1 MKKFRPF
8 VYVLLKT
15 SMILCLVVWSSARL
29 KAQSAFVLPVD
40 EPVSLAGTFCEL
52 RLNHFHSGL
61 DFRTG
66 GEEGR
71 AVCAAAYG
79 WVSRVKVSAV
89 GFGKVIYVD
98 HPNGYTSVYA
108 HLHHFEGQL
117 AAFVD
122 SAQQALE
129 QFEVELFPDSGRF
142 QFLQGEL
149 MALSGNTG
157 GSEGPHLHFEIRD
170 RISQFPLNP
179 LAFLKVPDSIPPSI
193 SAVKM
198 FAKKGNKFPELSSKS
213 FSSTTDTLFF
223 STAEDSI
230 CFAMASIDPDS
241 SNRLGVYRVLMMS
254 SDSVCFEVKMDSLNF
269 DESRFVNAHTTF
281 LSNVKGAAG
290 RMHRLFRLP
299 GNLSASF
306 MSFGSGVVALN
317 DTIPHFLKMAAY
329 DYSGNMTM
337 RVISVQK
344 NLPDSLKLLSLPAGK
359 LNDFSSATIKF
370 SSDSLYWC
378 SVPKGGAYEDYIL
391 TLDYVPEQITFYAP
405 AITLTTDLE
414 VPFHKPAKLHLPLLK
429 KDKSPLV
436 VERVDRN
443 GKMIESILPDTIAED
458 FAEVRVR
465 NAGTY
470 FIRSDSNSPSFIKY
484 TLLTDPMNQ
493 KLYSSIIF
501 SEKGSSLKKYRVTR
515 NGEWILAELDAK
527 SNSIRWKNDHPTVG
541 PVYYRV
547 FLEDACGNNE
557 EYFFAE

>member
-1 MKKFRPF
+1 MKMFQPV

-15 SMILCLVVWSSARL
+15 SMVLCLVVCSSAPL

-52 RLNHFHSGL
+52 RTNHFHSGL

-71 AVCAAAYG
+71 AVCAAASG
-79 WVSRVKVSAV
+79 WVSRVKVSSV

-122 SAQQALE
+122 SAQQASE

-179 LAFLKVPDSIPPSI
+179 LAFLKVPDSIPPLI

-198 FAKKGNKFPELSSKS
+198 FGKKRSKFPELDLIS

-241 SNRLGVYRVLMMS
+241 SNRLGVYRVMMLA
-254 SDSVCFEVKMDSLNF
+254 SDSVCFDVKMDSLNF

-281 LSNVKGAAG
+281 LPDVKGAAG

-306 MSFGSGVVALN
+306 RTFGSGLIALN
-317 DTIPHFLKMAAY
+317 DTLPHFLKLVAY
-329 DYSGNMTM
+329 DYSGNSTA
-337 RVISVQK
+337 RVICVQK
-344 NLPDSLKLLSLPAGK
+344 NLPDSIRFVSPPDSV
-359 LNDFSSATIKF
+359 LNDFSSPTVTY
-370 SSDSLYWC
+370 SPDSLYWC
-378 SVPKGGAYEDYIL
+378 AVPKGGAYQDYQLEI
-391 TLDYVPEQITFYAP
+391 DYGPEFNTVYSP

-414 VPFHKPAKLHLPLLK
+414 VPFHKPAKLHLPLVK
-429 KDKSPLV
+429 KSKSPLV

-443 GKMIESILPDTIAED
+443 GKVLETILPDTIAEGYV
-458 FAEVRVR
+458 EVRIR

-470 FIRSDSNSPSFIKY
+470 FIGTDDISPAFNKY
-484 TLLTDPMNQ
+484 TLLNDPVDQ
-493 KLYSSIIF
+493 QLYSAIF
-501 SEKGSSLKKYRVTR
+501 YIEKGAGLKKYRVTR

-527 SNSIRWKNDHPTVG
+527 SNRIRWKNEHMIVG
-541 PVYYRV
+541 PVYYRI
-547 FLEDACGNNE
+547 FLEDACGNSD

>member
-1 MKKFRPF
+1 MLRSF

-15 SMILCLVVWSSARL
+15 IMALCLMVGSSAGL
-29 KAQSAFVLPVD
+29 KAQSMFVLPVD

-52 RLNHFHSGL
+52 RTNHFHSGL

-71 AVCAAAYG
+71 AVCATANG

-98 HPNGYTSVYA
+98 HADGFTSVYA

-122 SAQQALE
+122 SAQRASE

-142 QFLQGEL
+142 LFLQGEVV
-149 MALSGNTG
+149 ALSGNTG

-179 LAFLKVPDSIPPSI
+179 LAFLKVPDSIPPI
-193 SAVKM
+193 IAAVKT
-198 FAKKGNKFPELSSKS
+198 FAKKGNKYPELDLKS
-213 FSSTTDTLFF
+213 FSSSTDTLFF
-223 STAEDSI
+223 STAEDSV
-230 CFAMASIDPDS
+230 CFAMAAIDPDS
-241 SNRLGVYRVLMMS
+241 SNRLGVYQVLMME
-254 SDSVCFEVKMDSLNF
+254 SDSVCFEVKLDSLNF

-281 LSNVKGAAG
+281 LPDVKGAAG

-306 MSFGSGVVALN
+306 RTFRSGIIALK
-317 DTIPHFLKMAAY
+317 DTLSHFLKIVAA
-329 DYSGNMTM
+329 DYSGNRTE
-337 RVISVQK
+337 RVICVQK
-344 NLPDSLKLLSLPAGK
+344 NLPDSLKLVSPPAEA
-359 LNDFSSATIKF
+359 LNDFSSSTIKY
-370 SSDSLYWC
+370 SLDSLYWC
-378 SVPKGGAYEDYIL
+378 AVPKGGAYEDYIL
-391 TLDYVPEQITFYAP
+391 TLDNVPEQITFYAP
-405 AITLTTDLE
+405 AITITTDLE

-429 KDKSPLV
+429 KDIFPLV
-436 VERVDRN
+436 VERVDRK
-443 GKMIESILPDTIAED
+443 GKMMETLLPDTLADD
-458 FAEVRVR
+458 FIEVRIR

-470 FIRSDSNSPSFIKY
+470 FIRNDNLKPSIIKY
-484 TLLTDPMNQ
+484 EQLTDPVDHE
-493 KLYSSIIF
+493 LYSSVIYH
-501 SEKGSSLKKYRVTR
+501 EKGAGLKKYRVTR

-527 SNSIRWKNDHPTVG
+527 SNRIRWKNDHPIIG
-541 PVYYRV
+541 PVYYRI
-547 FLEDACGNNE
+547 FLVDACGNSE

>member
-1 MKKFRPF
+1 MKMLRSF

-15 SMILCLVVWSSARL
+15 IMALCLMVGSPAYL
-29 KAQSAFVLPVD
+29 MAQSSFVLPVD

-52 RLNHFHSGL
+52 RVNHFHSGL

-71 AVCAAAYG
+71 AVCAAANG

-98 HPNGYTSVYA
+98 HPGGYTTVYA

-122 SAQQALE
+122 SAQQASE

-142 QFLQGEL
+142 QFLQGEVV
-149 MALSGNTG
+149 ALSGNTG
-157 GSEGPHLHFEIRD
+157 GSEGPHLHFEIRE

-179 LAFLKVPDSIPPSI
+179 LAFLKVPDSIPPTI
-193 SAVKM
+193 SAVKT
-198 FAKKGNKFPELSSKS
+198 FAKKGNKYHELDLKS

-223 STAEDSI
+223 STAEDSVS
-230 CFAMASIDPDS
+230 FAMAAIDPDS
-241 SNRLGVYRVLMMS
+241 SNRLGVYRVMLMT
-254 SDSVCFEVKMDSLNF
+254 SDSVLFEVKMDSLNF

-281 LSNVKGAAG
+281 LPDVKGAAG

-306 MSFGSGVVALN
+306 KTFGSGIIALK
-317 DTIPHFLKMAAY
+317 DTLPHFIKIVAA
-329 DYSGNMTM
+329 DYSGNRTE
-337 RVISVQK
+337 RVICIQK
-344 NLPDSLKLLSLPAGK
+344 NLPDSLKLVSPSAVT
-359 LNDFSSATIKF
+359 LNDFSSATIRY

-378 SVPKGGAYEDYIL
+378 AVPKGGVYEDFIL
-391 TLDYVPEQITFYAP
+391 TLVNAPEQITFYAP
-405 AITLTTDLE
+405 AITVATDLE

-429 KDKSPLV
+429 KDVFPLV
-436 VERVDRN
+436 VERVDRK
-443 GKMIESILPDTIAED
+443 GKMMETLLPDTLADD
-458 FAEVRVR
+458 FVEVRIR

-470 FIRSDSNSPSFIKY
+470 FIRSDTSKPSIIKHS
-484 TLLTDPMNQ
+484 LLTDPVDHE
-493 KLYSSIIF
+493 LYSSVIYI
-501 SEKGSSLKKYRVTR
+501 EKGAGLKKYRVTR
-515 NGEWILAELDAK
+515 NGKWILAELDAK
-527 SNSIRWKNDHPTVG
+527 SSRIRWLIDQTIIG

-547 FLEDACGNNE
+547 FLEDACGNSE
-557 EYFFAE
+557 EYFFAD